1 MIESIIIVTNNP
13 LVHEKLNNKYLLN
26 FIEGSAVEVLIKV
39 RDFIHNNHRLLT
51 HPLISSIKPNEMPF
65 RTIIIS
71 KHRDN
76 NIDMESLELIE
87 NSIYTTYK
95 FMKDFGIPNWNE
107 SILQDFQLIDYDI
120 IYNAIN

>member
-1 MIESIIIVTNNP
+1 MIEAIIITNNT
-13 LVHEKLNNKYLLN
+13 LVQQNLSNKFSTN
-26 FIEGSAVEVLIKV
+26 FINGTAVDVLIKV
-39 RDFIHNNHRLLT
+39 RDYVHNNHKLLT

-87 NSIYTTYK
+87 NSINTTNK

-107 SILQDFQLIDYDI
+107 SILKDFQLIDFDI

>member
-1 MIESIIIVTNNP
+1 MIESFIVLTNNT
-13 LVHEKLNNKYLLN
+13 LVQENLGDKFSVN
-26 FIEGSAVEVLIKV
+26 FINGKAVDVLIKA
-39 RDFIHNNHRLLT
+39 RDYVHNNHRLLT

-71 KHRDN
+71 KQKEN

-87 NSIYTTYK
+87 NSISTTNK
-95 FMKDFGIPNWNE
+95 FMMDFGIPNWNE
-107 SILQDFQLIDYDI
+107 SILNDFQLIDFDI